1 MNTKEEAIN
10 MEITS
15 EEYKNIARIAIFTW
29 ALYAGVALL

>member
-1 MNTKEEAIN
+1 MIYIKVIK

-15 EEYKNIARIAIFTW
+15 EEYKNIARLLMFTW